1 MSCKYALGKF
11 VIMQFGGVYSTC
23 VRQILSLS
31 YFSFLFFSCVC
42 ALSTASI
49 CFLTSDAS
57 NANFYG
63 SSLWFL
69 TNMYEGKSRSKGT
82 FEKWY
87 TYSNDRKLKHTLF
100 FLHYLPALQRTLCNV
115 SQVSWFRRK
124 KKFFLV
130 APVTNFAQ
138 HHVFCVSSE
147 SSSPECFF
155 QWSKRIKIA
164 WSQVW
169 TV

>member
-1 MSCKYALGKF
+1 MRKFIHSYIEWAVNTPWASLWSCSLAVFTAHAFDKYYHSLTF
-11 VIMQFGGVYSTC
+11 
-23 VRQILSLS
+23 LS
-31 YFSFLFFSCVC
+31 FFSVVYVHCQQRQY
-42 ALSTASI
+42 A
-49 CFLTSDAS
+49 FLTSDAS

-124 KKFFLV
+124 KKIFFGC
-130 APVTNFAQ
+130 TCNQ
-138 HHVFCVSSE
+138 FCTAS
-147 SSSPECFF
+147 CLLR
-155 QWSKRIKIA
+155 Q
-164 WSQVW
+164 
-169 TV
+169 